1 MPTASKSGYHLEEK
15 RSLIGSGATVAI
27 LHLIGWGILSLLVL
41 PEHAAAGGNPST
53 VFSLAVSAYVLG
65 IVHALDVDH
74 IVAIDNVTR
83 RLISLGRRP
92 VSVGFWFA
100 LGHSSIV
107 MLSVVLITLG
117 LGGFAS
123 SLSDDNSILSEI
135 SGVWGA
141 TVSGLFLI
149 LLGLLNLSALRGL
162 RSMLKSEEL
171 GSHSDD
177 DIEQKLAQRG
187 LRSRIWHP
195 LIRIIDRPVKMYPV
209 GLVFGLGLDT
219 AASISVLVVGGL
231 VIEGLGWYGVLILPV
246 LFTSGMTLI
255 DSLDGVAMS
264 RIYRGV
270 FVNSRQKLHYNLVV
284 TALSVAVAFIVG
296 GSVLISMIVELVSP
310 DANFIDLEY
319 WGIGLVAV
327 FFLIWIS
334 GLLAS
339 RLIGARAP
347 LNRK

>member
-41 PEHAAAGGNPST
+41 PEQAGSGGNPST

-107 MLSVVLITLG
+107 ILSVVLITLG

-135 SGVWGA
+135 SGVWGP

-162 RSMLKSEEL
+162 RSKLKSEEL

-177 DIEQKLAQRG
+177 DLEQKLAQRG
-187 LRSRIWHP
+187 LLNRIWHP
-195 LIRIIDRPVKMYPV
+195 LISIIDRPVKMYPV

-296 GSVLISMIVELVSP
+296 GSVLISTVVEFVSP

-339 RLIGARAP
+339 RLIGARAT
-347 LNRK
+347 LNPK